1 MTSLCCELK
10 PENRTEIVME
20 HIKGPA
26 GVFARIL
33 EFLII
38 VNGDSLSA
46 SVLSCVGG
54 FSKAF
59 SIVEEV
65 ITGELICWEMGF
77 VYVQGFW

>member
-1 MTSLCCELK
+1 MTSLCCELR
-10 PENRTEIVME
+10 PEKKTEIVME

-26 GVFARIL
+26 DVVARIL

-38 VNGDSLSA
+38 TNADLLKA

-59 SIVEEV
+59 SIVLANRT
-65 ITGELICWEMGF
+65 IFRMPG
-77 VYVQGFW
+77 

>member
-33 EFLII
+33 EFLAITDDDFLKI
-38 VNGDSLSA
+38 
-46 SVLSCVGG
+46 SVLSCDGG
-54 FSKAF
+54 ALHSF
-59 SIVEEV
+59 SIVLANCT
-65 ITGELICWEMGF
+65 ILRIPG
-77 VYVQGFW
+77 